1 LNRLSSS
8 SNAFIT
14 AAELIPEV
22 DHRAVASEYPMAS
35 GTASSLGALY
45 EKIYATVCGQHP
57 TQNILH
63 FQWLAVKDLRSD
75 LRSIC
80 PTLKGSVLD
89 VGCGDKPYASCFNP
103 GVVQY
108 LGLDLVQSPGV
119 DVVADEN
126 EPWPL
131 PDSTTDV
138 ILCSQVLEHV
148 PNLDKVLDSIHRVLK
163 PGGLLLVTAPFIYN
177 LHGEPRDFR
186 RFSAE
191 GIRQI
196 FENQYEIIEVR
207 LQGAAG
213 SSLGSL
219 WLNWLDTSLNEWK
232 VSRLLKGLLMPL
244 WILFCVTVN
253 LAGWLLDKVDRTQSF
268 YGNVLLLARKR

>member
-1 LNRLSSS
+1 MPSSP
-8 SNAFIT
+8 NAFIT
-14 AAELIPEV
+14 AAELIAEV
-22 DHRAVASEYPMAS
+22 DHTTVPSRRPIAPEM
-35 GTASSLGALY
+35 ASSLGALY
-45 EKIYATVCGQHP
+45 EKIYATLCGKHP

-108 LGLDLVQSPGV
+108 LGLDVVQSPGV

-131 PDSTTDV
+131 AGSTADV
-138 ILCSQVLEHV
+138 VLCSQVLEHV
-148 PNLDKVLDSIHRVLK
+148 PNLDNVLDSIHGVLK
-163 PGGLLLVTAPFIYN
+163 PGGFLLVTVPFIYN
-177 LHGEPRDFR
+177 FHGEPRDFR

-196 FENQYEIIEVR
+196 FANQYEIIEVR

-213 SSLGSL
+213 SSLGTL
-219 WLNWLDTSLNEWK
+219 LLNWLDTILNKWR
-232 VSRLLKGLLMPL
+232 VSRLLKGVLMPL
-244 WILFCVTVN
+244 WISFCLTVN
-253 LAGWLLDKVDRTQSF
+253 VAGWLVDKLDRTQSF